1 MIQKGF
7 RRGVAMIELIFA
19 LVIIAIVLLS
29 SPMLINQSMS
39 SSFVA
44 LQQEAIAAAASQV
57 SILLSKQWDEANTNT
72 VAPIISLNTPNPSP
86 FNNSFNGLGTNVVAR
101 VATDGGGNRVSCS
114 RIGKDGNE
122 TEANASLSYDD
133 IDDYDGFNMSVS
145 VFINNSGITESTS
158 AATGDYV
165 DVNLSISNS
174 ITFADDAPNNNI
186 IWVVNSSGVIE
197 AGNTIFSNQNIR
209 SGGGTTESQIKFIK
223 VNLTSTNPSATSSEL
238 SKSITLNAFSC
249 NLGTYEKGSLG
260 YP

>member
-7 RRGVAMIELIFA
+7 RRGIAMIELIFA

-101 VATDGGGNRVSCS
+101 VATDGGGAAVVCS
-114 RIGKDGNE
+114 RIGSDGNE

-145 VFINNSGITESTS
+145 VFINHLGDAESTS

-174 ITFADDAPNNNI
+174 ITFADDAPNGAP
-186 IWVVNSSGVIE
+186 IWLVNSSGEIE
-197 AGNTIFSNQNIR
+197 AGNTIFSTQDIR
-209 SGGGTTESQIKFIK
+209 SVGVGDEESQIKFIK
-223 VNLTSTNPSATSSEL
+223 VNLTSTNPSATSEL
-238 SKSITLNAFSC
+238 SKNITLNAFSC
-249 NLGTYEKGSLG
+249 NLGTYNIGSDE
-260 YP
+260 Y

>member
-7 RRGVAMIELIFA
+7 RRGIAMIELIFA

-72 VAPIISLNTPNPSP
+72 VAPIISLNTPNLSP

-101 VATDGGGNRVSCS
+101 VATDGAGSPVSCS
-114 RIGKDGNE
+114 HIGSDGNE

-145 VFINNSGITESTS
+145 VFINNLGEAESTS

-186 IWVVNSSGVIE
+186 IWVVNSGVID

-223 VNLTSTNPSATSSEL
+223 VNLTSTNPSATSEL
-238 SKSITLNAFSC
+238 SKNITLNAFSC
-249 NLGTYEKGSLG
+249 NLGTYEKGSRG